1 MIIVITKQQKKVKVL
16 IANQVLAQFNMRNK
30 QKEKVENLEDSN
42 TEPKLEDFYDCHDPR
57 GCSTSEY
64 NEYLKAVAKF
74 KENQTK

>member
-1 MIIVITKQQKKVKVL
+1 
-16 IANQVLAQFNMRNK
+16 MRNK
-30 QKEKVENLEDSN
+30 QKEKVKNLEDSN

-57 GCSTSEY
+57 GFSTSEY